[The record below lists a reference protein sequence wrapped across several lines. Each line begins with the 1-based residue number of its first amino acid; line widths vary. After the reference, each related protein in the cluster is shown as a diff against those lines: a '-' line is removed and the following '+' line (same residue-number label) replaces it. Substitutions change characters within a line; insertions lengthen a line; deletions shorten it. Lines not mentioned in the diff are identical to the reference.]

1 MIIDLI
7 DKFNKYIQRLRLK
20 KLYTNLKEI
29 GLDVNIEKNFDIVG
43 SNNVAIGSHV
53 YIGPNVLIMALN
65 ADVIIGD
72 YVMFGPNVSLITGNH
87 RTDIVGEY
95 MFNVVEK
102 RPDDDNP
109 IYINDDVWI
118 GANATI
124 LKGVTI
130 GEGSI
135 IGANAIIT
143 KDIPPFSI
151 AVGNNIIKDRFTPAE
166 LELHKRIINTKYKNR
181 EK

>member
-118 GANATI
+118 GANA
-124 LKGVTI
+124 
-130 GEGSI
+130 
-135 IGANAIIT
+135 IIT

-181 EK
+181 ER